1 MRLFQ
6 ECRPRP
12 LLERKGSSIVCCVRP
27 RRQELAALK
36 NNVLGA
42 WSGTT
47 TALEWHPD
55 RYPGGVTAAVPS
67 KVVFSDA
74 QSIQICF

>member
-1 MRLFQ
+1 M
-6 ECRPRP
+6 
-12 LLERKGSSIVCCVRP
+12 KP
-27 RRQELAALK
+27 RRHEALAALTS
-36 NNVLGA
+36 NVLGA

-55 RYPGGVTAAVPS
+55 RYPGGVTVAVPS
-67 KVVFSDA
+67 KVVFADA

>member
-1 MRLFQ
+1 M
-6 ECRPRP
+6 
-12 LLERKGSSIVCCVRP
+12 CCAKP
-27 RRQELAALK
+27 RRHTLGGLSLG

-55 RYPGGVTAAVPS
+55 RYPGGVTVAVTS